1 MEFRRIAINN
11 YSILLESL
19 IENTFKIEKLQNP
32 RKVRGEMPPVYPTP
46 VIGFQYGC
54 SYLDSNWIAIPST
67 FVHV

>member
-54 SYLDSNWIAIPST
+54 SY
-67 FVHV
+67 